1 MAQEPETEKNA
12 SGIAHAAK
20 RKWGYDAEQVDAFL
34 ERAHM
39 LYEGEGAQLTQH
51 DIQNV
56 SFELVKGGYVIAQV
70 DAALAVWNV
79 PWSTSRPR
87 GKSPSMAVWH
97 GRRRPRTCSRSSTRM
112 PNASTANGSSR
123 ARGKNPSYDRKQVDS
138 VIDKCLTKAAG
149 ELGVEEVSEADA
161 KAVADTNSQTLS
173 NVIFTQRKGKRGYDE
188 RQVDYYLAAC
198 AQLLTRL
205 ESYARVADFVG
216 EPSEEAMAAAAPSV
230 APASSDSAAG
240 ETQMIAPLFAAPS
253 ATVPAAPV
261 PPTVPTVTPGE
272 EDSFDALNK
281 AEHEIF
287 TSAVTSPVSVP
298 ATPTNTPPAAPVVP
312 PVFQPQTDSAS
323 SAPSAVEETQ
333 AFDPLA
339 DDAMEDAA
347 PKTPAP
353 TTTDSQA
360 PAAPAFPPAPVEPEP
375 QQDPSLAAL
384 AHLAHTINET
394 NQTENTFTPQVPS
407 LSASD
412 LPQVTTGSTSLS
424 SLAASVPPSFTPE
437 PSAPAEPAAEPAVAP
452 AAEPSA
458 EPDADKQQEDKKP
471 EPSPAS
477 GRFSL
482 RRATTT
488 ISIFRICRS
497 RPSSE
502 PTVRNRLAE
511 SSACSRVYTI
521 PTTQPR
527 LHSPNLH
534 SPNQCRN
541 IGRSYGEQRITH
553 ATINRSNSGLHR
565 VHRHPR
571 P

>member
-70 DAALAVWNV
+70 DAALA
-79 PWSTSRPR
+79 RLER
-87 GKSPSMAVWH
+87 AVVDKQTTWEISQH
-97 GRRRPRTCSRSSTRM
+97 GRVAWKAQTEDLFKKLDAHAEREHGQRFKP
-112 PNASTANGSSR
+112 GE
-123 ARGKNPSYDRKQVDS
+123 GKNPSYDRKQVDS

-161 KAVADTNSQTLS
+161 KAIADANSQTLS

-216 EPSEEAMAAAAPSV
+216 EPSEEAMVAAAPSV
-230 APASSDSAAG
+230 APASGDSAAG

-261 PPTVPTVTPGE
+261 PPTVPTVTPSE

-298 ATPTNTPPAAPVVP
+298 ATPTNTPHAVPVVP

-347 PKTPAP
+347 PKAPAP
-353 TTTDSQA
+353 TVTDSQA

-437 PSAPAEPAAEPAVAP
+437 PAVPAPDSNPTVTPAPVVEQAPAEPAAPAESAVEPAVAP
-452 AAEPSA
+452 ATEPSA
-458 EPDADKQQEDKKP
+458 EPDANKQQEDKKP
-471 EPSPAS
+471 EPSPAF
-477 GRFSL
+477 R
-482 RRATTT
+482 
-488 ISIFRICRS
+488 SIFPASGNDDNLDIPDLS
-497 RPSSE
+497 FPSFE
-502 PTVRNRLAE
+502 
-511 SSACSRVYTI
+511 
-521 PTTQPR
+521 
-527 LHSPNLH
+527 
-534 SPNQCRN
+534 
-541 IGRSYGEQRITH
+541 
-553 ATINRSNSGLHR
+553 
-565 VHRHPR
+565 
-571 P
+571 

>member
-70 DAALAVWNV
+70 DAALA
-79 PWSTSRPR
+79 RLER
-87 GKSPSMAVWH
+87 AVVDKQTTWEISQH
-97 GRRRPRTCSRSSTRM
+97 GRVAWKAQTEDLFKKLDAHAEREHGQRFKP
-112 PNASTANGSSR
+112 GE
-123 ARGKNPSYDRKQVDS
+123 GKNPSYDRKQVDS

-161 KAVADTNSQTLS
+161 KAIADTNSQTLS

-261 PPTVPTVTPGE
+261 PPTVPTVTPSE

-298 ATPTNTPPAAPVVP
+298 ATPMNTPPAVPV
-312 PVFQPQTDSAS
+312 
-323 SAPSAVEETQ
+323 
-333 AFDPLA
+333 L
-339 DDAMEDAA
+339 
-347 PKTPAP
+347 
-353 TTTDSQA
+353 
-360 PAAPAFPPAPVEPEP
+360 
-375 QQDPSLAAL
+375 SLI
-384 AHLAHTINET
+384 HI
-394 NQTENTFTPQVPS
+394 
-407 LSASD
+407 
-412 LPQVTTGSTSLS
+412 
-424 SLAASVPPSFTPE
+424 
-437 PSAPAEPAAEPAVAP
+437 
-452 AAEPSA
+452 
-458 EPDADKQQEDKKP
+458 
-471 EPSPAS
+471 
-477 GRFSL
+477 
-482 RRATTT
+482 
-488 ISIFRICRS
+488 
-497 RPSSE
+497 
-502 PTVRNRLAE
+502 
-511 SSACSRVYTI
+511 
-521 PTTQPR
+521 
-527 LHSPNLH
+527 
-534 SPNQCRN
+534 
-541 IGRSYGEQRITH
+541 
-553 ATINRSNSGLHR
+553 
-565 VHRHPR
+565 
-571 P
+571 

>member
-70 DAALAVWNV
+70 DAALA
-79 PWSTSRPR
+79 RLER
-87 GKSPSMAVWH
+87 AVVDKQTTWEISQH
-97 GRRRPRTCSRSSTRM
+97 GRVAWKAQTEDLFKKLDAHAEREHGQRFKP
-112 PNASTANGSSR
+112 GE
-123 ARGKNPSYDRKQVDS
+123 GKNPSYDRKQVDS

-161 KAVADTNSQTLS
+161 KAIADTNSQTLS

-261 PPTVPTVTPGE
+261 PPTVPTVTPSE

-298 ATPTNTPPAAPVVP
+298 ATPTNTPPAAPGFRRCSSRRPIPLLPRRAPLKRPRRSIRLPMMRWKMPRQRLRLRPRPIRRLQPLRHSRRLRLNPSRSRIRLWPRWRIWPTPSMRRTRRKTRSRRRFRACPRPTCLRSP
-312 PVFQPQTDSAS
+312 PV
-323 SAPSAVEETQ
+323 
-333 AFDPLA
+333 
-339 DDAMEDAA
+339 
-347 PKTPAP
+347 
-353 TTTDSQA
+353 
-360 PAAPAFPPAPVEPEP
+360 
-375 QQDPSLAAL
+375 
-384 AHLAHTINET
+384 
-394 NQTENTFTPQVPS
+394 
-407 LSASD
+407 
-412 LPQVTTGSTSLS
+412 
-424 SLAASVPPSFTPE
+424 
-437 PSAPAEPAAEPAVAP
+437 
-452 AAEPSA
+452 
-458 EPDADKQQEDKKP
+458 
-471 EPSPAS
+471 
-477 GRFSL
+477 
-482 RRATTT
+482 RRA
-488 ISIFRICRS
+488 
-497 RPSSE
+497 
-502 PTVRNRLAE
+502 
-511 SSACSRVYTI
+511 
-521 PTTQPR
+521 
-527 LHSPNLH
+527 
-534 SPNQCRN
+534 
-541 IGRSYGEQRITH
+541 
-553 ATINRSNSGLHR
+553 
-565 VHRHPR
+565 
-571 P
+571 

>member
-70 DAALAVWNV
+70 DAALA
-79 PWSTSRPR
+79 RLER
-87 GKSPSMAVWH
+87 AVVDKQTTWEISQH
-97 GRRRPRTCSRSSTRM
+97 GRVAWKAQTEDLFKKLDAHAEREHGQRFKP
-112 PNASTANGSSR
+112 GE
-123 ARGKNPSYDRKQVDS
+123 GKNPSYDRKQVDS

-161 KAVADTNSQTLS
+161 KAIADTNSQTLS

-216 EPSEEAMAAAAPSV
+216 EPSEEAMVAAAPSV

-261 PPTVPTVTPGE
+261 PPTVPTVTPSE

-298 ATPTNTPPAAPVVP
+298 ATPTNTPHA
-312 PVFQPQTDSAS
+312 FRWFLRCS
-323 SAPSAVEETQ
+323 SRRPI
-333 AFDPLA
+333 PL
-339 DDAMEDAA
+339 
-347 PKTPAP
+347 
-353 TTTDSQA
+353 
-360 PAAPAFPPAPVEPEP
+360 
-375 QQDPSLAAL
+375 
-384 AHLAHTINET
+384 
-394 NQTENTFTPQVPS
+394 
-407 LSASD
+407 
-412 LPQVTTGSTSLS
+412 LP
-424 SLAASVPPSFTPE
+424 
-437 PSAPAEPAAEPAVAP
+437 
-452 AAEPSA
+452 
-458 EPDADKQQEDKKP
+458 
-471 EPSPAS
+471 
-477 GRFSL
+477 
-482 RRATTT
+482 RRAPLKRPRR
-488 ISIFRICRS
+488 SI
-497 RPSSE
+497 
-502 PTVRNRLAE
+502 RL
-511 SSACSRVYTI
+511 
-521 PTTQPR
+521 P
-527 LHSPNLH
+527 
-534 SPNQCRN
+534 
-541 IGRSYGEQRITH
+541 
-553 ATINRSNSGLHR
+553 
-565 VHRHPR
+565 
-571 P
+571 

>member
-70 DAALAVWNV
+70 DAALA
-79 PWSTSRPR
+79 RLER
-87 GKSPSMAVWH
+87 AVVDKQTTWEISQH
-97 GRRRPRTCSRSSTRM
+97 GRVAWKAQTEDLFKKLDAHAEREHGQRFKP
-112 PNASTANGSSR
+112 GE
-123 ARGKNPSYDRKQVDS
+123 GKNPSYDRKQVDS

-161 KAVADTNSQTLS
+161 KAIADTNSQTLS

-261 PPTVPTVTPGE
+261 PPTVPTVTPSE

-287 TSAVTSPVSVP
+287 TSAVTSPVSLP
-298 ATPTNTPPAAPVVP
+298 RRRTLRLRFRWFLRCSSRRPIPLLPRRAPLKRPRRSIRLPMMRWKMPRQRLRLRPRPIRRLQPLRHSRRLRLNPSRSRIRLWPRWRIWPTPSMRRTRRKTRSRRRFRACPRPTCLRSP
-312 PVFQPQTDSAS
+312 PV
-323 SAPSAVEETQ
+323 
-333 AFDPLA
+333 
-339 DDAMEDAA
+339 
-347 PKTPAP
+347 
-353 TTTDSQA
+353 
-360 PAAPAFPPAPVEPEP
+360 
-375 QQDPSLAAL
+375 
-384 AHLAHTINET
+384 
-394 NQTENTFTPQVPS
+394 
-407 LSASD
+407 
-412 LPQVTTGSTSLS
+412 
-424 SLAASVPPSFTPE
+424 
-437 PSAPAEPAAEPAVAP
+437 
-452 AAEPSA
+452 
-458 EPDADKQQEDKKP
+458 
-471 EPSPAS
+471 
-477 GRFSL
+477 
-482 RRATTT
+482 RRA
-488 ISIFRICRS
+488 
-497 RPSSE
+497 
-502 PTVRNRLAE
+502 
-511 SSACSRVYTI
+511 
-521 PTTQPR
+521 
-527 LHSPNLH
+527 
-534 SPNQCRN
+534 
-541 IGRSYGEQRITH
+541 
-553 ATINRSNSGLHR
+553 
-565 VHRHPR
+565 
-571 P
+571 

>member
-70 DAALAVWNV
+70 DAALA
-79 PWSTSRPR
+79 RLER
-87 GKSPSMAVWH
+87 AVVDKQTTWEISQH
-97 GRRRPRTCSRSSTRM
+97 GRVAWKAQTEDLFKKLDAHAEREHGQRFKP
-112 PNASTANGSSR
+112 GE
-123 ARGKNPSYDRKQVDS
+123 GKNPSYDRKQVDS

-161 KAVADTNSQTLS
+161 KAIADTNSQTLS

-230 APASSDSAAG
+230 APASGDSAAG

-261 PPTVPTVTPGE
+261 LPTVPTVTPSE

-298 ATPTNTPPAAPVVP
+298 ATPMNTPPAVP

-347 PKTPAP
+347 PKAPAP
-353 TTTDSQA
+353 TATDSQA
-360 PAAPAFPPAPVEPEP
+360 PAAPAFSPAPVEPEP

-437 PSAPAEPAAEPAVAP
+437 PSAPAEPAVEPAVAP
-452 AAEPSA
+452 ATEPSA
-458 EPDADKQQEDKKP
+458 ESDADKQQEDKKP
-471 EPSPAS
+471 EPSPAF
-477 GRFSL
+477 R
-482 RRATTT
+482 
-488 ISIFRICRS
+488 SIFPASGNDDNLDIPDLS
-497 RPSSE
+497 FPSFE
-502 PTVRNRLAE
+502 
-511 SSACSRVYTI
+511 
-521 PTTQPR
+521 
-527 LHSPNLH
+527 
-534 SPNQCRN
+534 
-541 IGRSYGEQRITH
+541 
-553 ATINRSNSGLHR
+553 
-565 VHRHPR
+565 
-571 P
+571 